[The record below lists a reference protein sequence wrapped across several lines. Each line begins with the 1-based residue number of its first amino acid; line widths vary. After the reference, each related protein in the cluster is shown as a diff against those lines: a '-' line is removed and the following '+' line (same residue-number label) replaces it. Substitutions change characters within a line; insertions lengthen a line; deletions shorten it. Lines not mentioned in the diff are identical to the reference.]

1 MNRRQKKEGEALI
14 RRALISDDRVSVSR
28 FASHCLK
35 HESMYVCMCTRH
47 RFALVASEE
56 AGQGAVIDRVI
67 KHLAILLAE
76 SLVAKGKGEARYFY
90 YAV

>member
-1 MNRRQKKEGEALI
+1 
-14 RRALISDDRVSVSR
+14 
-28 FASHCLK
+28 
-35 HESMYVCMCTRH
+35 MYVCMCTRH
-47 RFALVASEE
+47 GFALVASEE

>member
-1 MNRRQKKEGEALI
+1 MSRLRKEEGEALI
-14 RRALISDDRVSVSR
+14 RRTLISDDRVSVSR
-28 FASHCLK
+28 FASHCLE
-35 HESMYVCMCTRH
+35 HRSMCMYVHAT
-47 RFALVASEE
+47 FALVASEE

-76 SLVAKGKGEARYFY
+76 SLLAKGKGEARYFY